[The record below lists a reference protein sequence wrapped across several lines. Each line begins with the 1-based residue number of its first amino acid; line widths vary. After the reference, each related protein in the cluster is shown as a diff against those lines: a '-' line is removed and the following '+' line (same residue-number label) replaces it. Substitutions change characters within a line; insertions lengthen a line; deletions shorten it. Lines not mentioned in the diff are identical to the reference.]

1 VDPHPESD
9 LQVVL
14 VRASE
19 ENGEGVKETVSIS
32 FGVEVG
38 YLATLSIVEG
48 RREGGKESFQVLILE
63 FLVDWVQPYLIV
75 CSG

>member
-1 VDPHPESD
+1 MDPHPESD
-9 LQVVL
+9 LEVVF

-19 ENGEGVKETVSIS
+19 KDGEGVKEAVTIS

-38 YLATLSIVEG
+38 DLATLSIVEG

-63 FLVDWVQPYLIV
+63 FLVDWV
-75 CSG
+75 